1 MIGPALDDHVSGPQ
15 SSFATFEDERCFSL
29 QETDDVDRMGF
40 MHSWV
45 QRLIHDVT
53 RAVKFGKPFA
63 HGRIGLR
70 LGYAIRL
77 GMDYEP
83 AHLKIALSRSEHRAR
98 GPEIFLSARRRR
110 LCAEHG
116 SAAASGCSLERSGIS
131 GTPPRRTRR

>member
-1 MIGPALDDHVSGPQ
+1 MSVPGVVGPALDDHVAWPQ

-40 MHSWV
+40 MRSWV

-53 RAVKFGKPFA
+53 RAVKLGKTFA

-77 GMDYEP
+77 GVDYEP
-83 AHLKIALSRSEHRAR
+83 AHLEIALSGSEHRTR
-98 GPEIFLSARRRR
+98 GPKILVGARR
-110 LCAEHG
+110 
-116 SAAASGCSLERSGIS
+116 
-131 GTPPRRTRR
+131 